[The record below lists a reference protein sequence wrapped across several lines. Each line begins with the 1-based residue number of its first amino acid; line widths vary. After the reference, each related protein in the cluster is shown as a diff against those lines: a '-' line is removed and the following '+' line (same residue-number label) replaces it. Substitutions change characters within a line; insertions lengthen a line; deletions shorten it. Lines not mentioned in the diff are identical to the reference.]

1 MTRPP
6 IPRSVDEVTAQWMQ
20 QALGAGRASEFEP
33 IKEIVLEEIDARAGV
48 MGTVLRCHLTCERA
62 AGGVPET
69 VIVKLPGTNAG
80 NLRMSRRLQMFRR
93 EYEYYTLVA
102 PLSPVRSPAL
112 LYGDFAGGSNHFV
125 LVLEDLKEMQTVSQL
140 EGAGVEQARRAL
152 RTLARLHGTFWNRGD
167 QPPLDGIYDALA
179 ARRRATLQLA
189 YLAHLAPTF
198 ERFGSLFSPAM
209 RGLAEAYGHRIA
221 AHIGAVAAGPRTLI
235 HGDAR
240 LDNILFPETPGE
252 AEAAAARAGQ
262 EEVALIDW
270 QVSGLSTPLY
280 DAAYFLGSSVTTAVR
295 RRVERAAL
303 AEYTEIIRNMGVE
316 GFTFDQCWR
325 LYRESTLGRLLAAVL
340 VCGGLD
346 LGDDRGLQMAEV
358 GLQRTLAAIEDLD
371 AGEFLPAPAPRFSR
385 GGAFAAFSRG
395 AYGLVRRLRRPSS

>member
-6 IPRSVDEVTAQWMQ
+6 IPRSADDVTARWMQ
-20 QALGAGRASEFEP
+20 QALGAGRASERAP
-33 IKEIVLEEIDARAGV
+33 IKEIILEEIDARAGV
-48 MGTVLRCHLTCERA
+48 MGTVLRCHLTGEKN
-62 AGGVPET
+62 AGGIPDS

-93 EYEYYTLVA
+93 EYDYYTLAA

-112 LYGDFAGGSNHFV
+112 LYGDLDSGSNRFV
-125 LVLEDLKEMQTVSQL
+125 LVLEDLKEMQTLSQL
-140 EGAGVEQARRAL
+140 EGASAAQARIAL

-167 QPPLDGIYDALA
+167 QPPLNRIYDVLA
-179 ARRRATLQLA
+179 TRRRAALQLA
-189 YLAHLAPTF
+189 YLANLPPAL

-209 RGLAEAYGHRIA
+209 RNLAQAYGPRIA
-221 AHIGAVAAGPRTLI
+221 AHIGAIAAGPRTLI

-240 LDNILFPETPGE
+240 LDNILFPATPGE
-252 AEAAAARAGQ
+252 AEAAAAREGQ

-280 DAAYFLGSSVTTAVR
+280 DAAYFLGSSVTTEVR
-295 RRVERAAL
+295 RRVERDAL
-303 AEYTEIIRNMGVE
+303 TEYTEIIRNTGVE
-316 GFTFDQCWR
+316 GFTLDQCWR
-325 LYRESTLGRLLAAVL
+325 LYRECTLGRLLAAVL

-346 LGDDRGLQMAEV
+346 LGDDRGREMAEV

-371 AGEFLPAPAPRFSR
+371 ADEFLPAPAPRFSR
-385 GGAFAAFSRG
+385 AGAFAALSRG
-395 AYGLVRRLRRPSS
+395 AYGLLNRLRQ

>member
-6 IPRSVDEVTAQWMQ
+6 IPRSADDVTAQWMQ
-20 QALGAGRASEFEP
+20 QALGAGRASELSP
-33 IKEIVLEEIDARAGV
+33 IKEIILEEIDARAGV
-48 MGTVLRCHLTCERA
+48 MGTVLRCHLTREEPPPGIPA
-62 AGGVPET
+62 T

-93 EYEYYTLVA
+93 EYDYYTLAA

-112 LYGDFAGGSNHFV
+112 LYGDFAGGSNRFV
-125 LVLEDLKEMQTVSQL
+125 LVLEDLNEMQKVSQID
-140 EGAGVEQARRAL
+140 GASVGQARRAL
-152 RTLARLHGTFWNRGD
+152 RTLARLHGTFWNRGE
-167 QPPLDGIYDALA
+167 QPPLNRIYDVLA
-179 ARRRATLQLA
+179 SRRRAALQLA
-189 YLAHLAPTF
+189 YVSNLAPTF

-209 RGLAEAYGHRIA
+209 RGLAEAYGPRIA
-221 AHIGAVAAGPRTLI
+221 AHIDAVAAGPRTLI

-240 LDNILFPETPGE
+240 LDNILFPAAPGD
-252 AEAAAARAGQ
+252 AEAAAAREGQ

-280 DAAYFLGSSVTTAVR
+280 DVAYFLGSSVTTEVR
-295 RRVERAAL
+295 RRVEHAAL
-303 AEYTEIIRNMGVE
+303 AEYTEIIGNMGVE

-346 LGDDRGLQMAEV
+346 LGDDRGREMAEV
-358 GLQRTLAAIEDLD
+358 GLQRTLAAIADLD

-385 GGAFAAFSRG
+385 AGAFAAFSRG
-395 AYGLVRRLRRPSS
+395 AYGLIRRLRR

>member
-6 IPRSVDEVTAQWMQ
+6 IPRSADDVTARWMQ
-20 QALGAGRASEFEP
+20 QALGAGRASERAP
-33 IKEIVLEEIDARAGV
+33 IKEIILEEIDARAGV
-48 MGTVLRCHLTCERA
+48 IGTVLRCHLACDEPDAGIPA
-62 AGGVPET
+62 A

-93 EYEYYTLVA
+93 EYDYYTLAA

-112 LYGDFAGGSNHFV
+112 LYGDFAGGSNRFV
-125 LVLEDLKEMQTVSQL
+125 LVLEDLNEMQKVSQID
-140 EGAGVEQARRAL
+140 GASVGQARRAL
-152 RTLARLHGTFWNRGD
+152 RTLAKLHGTFWNRGD
-167 QPPLDGIYDALA
+167 QPPLNRIYDVLA
-179 ARRRATLQLA
+179 SRRRAALQLA
-189 YLAHLAPTF
+189 YVSNLAPTF

-209 RGLAEAYGHRIA
+209 RGLAEAYGPRIA
-221 AHIGAVAAGPRTLI
+221 AHIDAVAAGPRTLI

-240 LDNILFPETPGE
+240 LDNILFPATPGLDE
-252 AEAAAARAGQ
+252 DTAAREGQ

-280 DAAYFLGSSVTTAVR
+280 DVAYFLGSSVTNEIR
-295 RRVERAAL
+295 RRVEHAAL
-303 AEYTEIIRNMGVE
+303 AEYTEIIGNMGVE

-325 LYRESTLGRLLAAVL
+325 LYRECTLGRLLAAVL

-346 LGDDRGLQMAEV
+346 LGDDRGREMAEV

-385 GGAFAAFSRG
+385 AGAFAALSRG
-395 AYGLVRRLRRPSS
+395 AYGLLKRLRQ